1 MGNTE
6 TNYAITRETP
16 LPVEEAVE
24 KARALL

>member
-1 MGNTE
+1 MGNND
-6 TNYAITRETP
+6 TNYAITTETP